1 MNNVIPLQNSPERV
15 SLLPIAPGVDF
26 ATALSLRRMATSTGA
41 TPAYLL
47 APEVSAL
54 LFYMPDQRH
63 HMLFA
68 TLWNTGMRIGEARM
82 LTPESFDL
90 DGVRPFVRI
99 LSEKVRARRGRPPKD
114 EVRLVPLTDISYV
127 RQMESWMI
135 TTRPRRREP
144 LWAVTDETMRNW
156 LKQAVRRAEADGVHF
171 SIPVTPH
178 TFRSHHIPS
187 GTAISCT
194 CSITAS
200 PGKSSRHWLVT
211 GIHVRWRFIPECLR
225 WIWLPRWQC
234 LSQATGGMLRRSCV
248 HCLP

>member
-156 LKQAVRRAEADGVHF
+156 LKQALRRAEADGYTF
-171 SIPVTPH
+171 R
-178 TFRSHHIPS
+178 FRSHHIPS

-211 GIHVRWRFIPECLR
+211 GIHVRWRFIPEFLR

-234 LSQATGGMLRRSCV
+234 LSQVTGAMLQRSCV

>member
-178 TFRSHHIPS
+178 TFRHSYIMHCS
-187 GTAISCT
+187 GQVI
-194 CSITAS
+194 
-200 PGKSSRHWLVT
+200 L
-211 GIHVRWRFIPECLR
+211 
-225 WIWLPRWQC
+225 
-234 LSQATGGMLRRSCV
+234 ATVLQ
-248 HCLP
+248 

>member
-90 DGVRPFVRI
+90 NGVRPFVRI

-178 TFRSHHIPS
+178 TFRHSYIMHMLYHRQ
-187 GTAISCT
+187 
-194 CSITAS
+194 

-211 GIHVRWRFIPECLR
+211 GIHVRWRFIPEFLR

-234 LSQATGGMLRRSCV
+234 LSQVTGAMLQRSCV
-248 HCLP
+248 HCLLK

>member
-178 TFRSHHIPS
+178 TFRP
-187 GTAISCT
+187 AISCT

-200 PGKSSRHWLVT
+200 PGKSSRHWPGT

-234 LSQATGGMLRRSCV
+234 LSQVTGGMLRRSCV